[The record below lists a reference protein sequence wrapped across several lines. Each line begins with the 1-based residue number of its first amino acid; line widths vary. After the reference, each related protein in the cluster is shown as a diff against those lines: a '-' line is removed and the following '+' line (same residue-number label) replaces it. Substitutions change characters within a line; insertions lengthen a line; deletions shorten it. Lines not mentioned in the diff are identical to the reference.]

1 MYIFVID
8 AENRVTA
15 HVATK
20 PIRFP
25 KDVGKF
31 ADERELAGLIADWRL
46 TRLVEIWNKLPN
58 VKHVVRFAD
67 RRIAVKRIWGAV
79 QNLESA
85 PRRTPGRSR
94 SPLKTDPVRYE
105 TKTERI
111 IALLKRSSG
120 ATIDDIMAET
130 GWQRHS
136 VRGFISGQLS
146 KRLGFLVESF
156 KGGDE
161 RIYRIMKGKTT

>member
-1 MYIFVID
+1 MHIFVID

-15 HVATK
+15 HATTK
-20 PIRFP
+20 PVRFP
-25 KDVGKF
+25 KDVCKF
-31 ADERELAGLIADWRL
+31 ADERELAGLIEDWRL

-67 RRIAVKRIWGAV
+67 RRIAVKRIWEAV
-79 QNLESA
+79 QQLGTA
-85 PRRTPGRSR
+85 PPSTPGRSR
-94 SPLKTDPVRYE
+94 LPLKTDPVCYK

-120 ATIDDIMAET
+120 VTINDIMAET

-146 KRLGFLVESF
+146 KRLGFLVESS
-156 KGGDE
+156 KSGDE
-161 RIYRIMKGKTT
+161 RVYRIIKGKTA